1 MNNSSTYTAAANI
14 LSGMDGEAFEVDIS
28 NPVCPCCGVN
38 LVLMDTTI
46 GDENEELNIDSIN
59 EAYINGSK
67 LIPLI
72 NDIAVSIVNNYLTY
86 EDDADGADLIYI
98 EKKELISVIHRK
110 AIELNSVLKNS
121 YGIDVSVHELEL
133 SIRKEIKVVLKNY

>member
-1 MNNSSTYTAAANI
+1 MNKSSTYAAAADI

-46 GDENEELNIDSIN
+46 GGENEELNTDNLTES
-59 EAYINGSK
+59 YINGSK
-67 LIPLI
+67 IIPLI
-72 NDIAVSIVNNYLTY
+72 NDIAQSITNNYLTY
-86 EDDADGADLIYI
+86 ADDADDSDLIYI
-98 EKKELISVIHRK
+98 EKKELLSVIHRK
-110 AIELNSVLKNS
+110 AIELNSVLKNN

-133 SIRKEIKVVLKNY
+133 SIRKEIKVVLRNY

>member
-1 MNNSSTYTAAANI
+1 MNKSSTYAAAADI

-46 GDENEELNIDSIN
+46 GGENEDLNTDNLTES
-59 EAYINGSK
+59 YINGSK
-67 LIPLI
+67 IIPLI
-72 NDIAVSIVNNYLTY
+72 NDIAQSITNNYLTY
-86 EDDADGADLIYI
+86 ADDADDSDLIYI
-98 EKKELISVIHRK
+98 EKKELLSVIHRK
-110 AIELNSVLKNS
+110 AIELNSVLKNN

-133 SIRKEIKVVLKNY
+133 SIRKEIKVVLRNY

>member
-1 MNNSSTYTAAANI
+1 MNKSSTYAAAADI

-46 GDENEELNIDSIN
+46 GGENEELNTDNLTES
-59 EAYINGSK
+59 YINGSK
-67 LIPLI
+67 IIPLI
-72 NDIAVSIVNNYLTY
+72 NDIAQSITNNYLTY
-86 EDDADGADLIYI
+86 TDDADDSDLIYI
-98 EKKELISVIHRK
+98 EKKELLSVIHRK
-110 AIELNSVLKNS
+110 AIELNSVLKNN

-133 SIRKEIKVVLKNY
+133 SIRKEIKVVLRNY

>member
-1 MNNSSTYTAAANI
+1 MNKSSTYAAAADI
-14 LSGMDGEAFEVDIS
+14 LSGIDGEAFEVDIS

-46 GDENEELNIDSIN
+46 GGENEELNTDNLTES
-59 EAYINGSK
+59 YINGSK

-72 NDIAVSIVNNYLTY
+72 NDIAQSITNNYLTY
-86 EDDADGADLIYI
+86 TDDADDSDLIYI
-98 EKKELISVIHRK
+98 EKKELLSVIHRK
-110 AIELNSVLKNS
+110 AIELNSVLKNN

-133 SIRKEIKVVLKNY
+133 SIRKEIKVVLRNY